1 MEYVLLFLLIGAI
14 GYGLFFR
21 KGASGFGGGCC
32 GMGGCHDASDEK
44 KDTRQNTDPAATAE
58 TTKTPGSCH

>member
-1 MEYVLLFLLIGAI
+1 MEYVILFLVIGAI

-21 KGASGFGGGCC
+21 KGAGGLGGGCC
-32 GMGGCHDASDEK
+32 GMGGCHDAPDEK
-44 KDTRQNTDPAATAE
+44 ESTSQNPDPAGTTA